1 MPRVYDCFQF
11 YNEFDVLEIRLAE
24 LDPLVDHFVLVEAT
38 HTHTGKPKPL
48 HFTENRKRY
57 ERYAHK
63 IIHVVIDDLPL
74 DDPSHFARDIH
85 QREAILRGLGGAQP
99 DDRILFSDCDEI
111 PKPHLLR
118 KALAF
123 RGLSHRIVAFWC
135 ENYFYRLNLLN
146 ETFDHRLGPRLLT
159 MSNLKSPN
167 AVRSV
172 QFRFSSRRYLRP
184 VATPMAAL
192 RVRSRLGK
200 IPVADDLL
208 ERCVAFHQ
216 HGRCRRG
223 QSEVLDLCPRTRSR
237 ATDGSHLQEP
247 DGDVQKMPAGRLAA
261 RDPAGPLRP
270 SARLG
275 HDPIQLNRIM
285 V

>member
-1 MPRVYDCFQF
+1 M
-11 YNEFDVLEIRLAE
+11 
-24 LDPLVDHFVLVEAT
+24 
-38 HTHTGKPKPL
+38 
-48 HFTENRKRY
+48 
-57 ERYAHK
+57 
-63 IIHVVIDDLPL
+63 
-74 DDPSHFARDIH
+74 
-85 QREAILRGLGGAQP
+85 RGLGGAQP

-167 AVRSV
+167 AVRAV

-200 IPVADDLL
+200 FLWPTIFWNGAWH
-208 ERCVAFHQ
+208 F
-216 HGRCRRG
+216 
-223 QSEVLDLCPRTRSR
+223 TNM
-237 ATDGSHLQEP
+237 
-247 DGDVQKMPAGRLAA
+247 GDVAAVNLKFSTYAHAHEVEQLTEVTYKNQMATFKKCPLADLPRA
-261 RDPAGPLRP
+261 
-270 SARLG
+270 
-275 HDPIQLNRIM
+275 IQQDRYAHLLA
-285 V
+285 

>member
-63 IIHVVIDDLPL
+63 IIHIVLDDLPL

-172 QFRFSSRRYLRP
+172 QFRFSKKRYLRP

-192 RVRSRLGK
+192 RVRKHLGK
-200 IPVADDLL
+200 FLWPTIFWNGAWH
-208 ERCVAFHQ
+208 F
-216 HGRCRRG
+216 
-223 QSEVLDLCPRTRSR
+223 TNM
-237 ATDGSHLQEP
+237 
-247 DGDVQKMPAGRLAA
+247 GDVAAVNLKFSTYAHAHEVEQLTELTYKNQMATFKKCSLADLPRA
-261 RDPAGPLRP
+261 
-270 SARLG
+270 
-275 HDPIQLNRIM
+275 IQQDRYAHLLA
-285 V
+285 

>member
-118 KALAF
+118 KAL
-123 RGLSHRIVAFWC
+123 GVS
-135 ENYFYRLNLLN
+135 
-146 ETFDHRLGPRLLT
+146 
-159 MSNLKSPN
+159 
-167 AVRSV
+167 
-172 QFRFSSRRYLRP
+172 RP
-184 VATPMAAL
+184 VASHRRIL
-192 RVRSRLGK
+192 VRE
-200 IPVADDLL
+200 LL
-208 ERCVAFHQ
+208 LSPQ
-216 HGRCRRG
+216 
-223 QSEVLDLCPRTRSR
+223 
-237 ATDGSHLQEP
+237 
-247 DGDVQKMPAGRLAA
+247 PAQRNV
-261 RDPAGPLRP
+261 RP
-270 SARLG
+270 SPGAA
-275 HDPIQLNRIM
+275 PA
-285 V
+285 